1 MISIFAS
8 VGSAVTLGIACLVIS
23 FDFNWRIAFWF
34 GAGIAFIGSSART
47 RLREIPG
54 FADAKLQLQKILEKV
69 KLDKKLLQNNI
80 KMKTNKKTI
89 LSLFLIQCIWPV
101 CFYIA
106 YILCDN
112 ILKTHFEYSAADV
125 IRQNFYVSM
134 VYLLGLTFLTYL
146 NYKIYPL
153 KVLKVQLY
161 MYFIFSLTSPY
172 LLNHA
177 SSVTEIFIIQILT
190 MLLRPDI
197 SSAIPIFFK
206 HFPIFKRF
214 RATSYIFA

>member
-1 MISIFAS
+1 
-8 VGSAVTLGIACLVIS
+8 
-23 FDFNWRIAFWF
+23 
-34 GAGIAFIGSSART
+34 
-47 RLREIPG
+47 
-54 FADAKLQLQKILEKV
+54 
-69 KLDKKLLQNNI
+69 
-80 KMKTNKKTI
+80 MKTNKKTI

-106 YILCDN
+106 YILCGN
-112 ILKTHFEYSAADV
+112 ILKTNFEYSAADV

-134 VYLLGLTFLTYL
+134 IYLLGLIFLTYL

-214 RATSYIFA
+214 RATSYIFAIVHALMHIVNTLGLMYLVKIFGNWGLVIITIPIGVGYAFGLDYFIKLEKDVGNYPKEPFVSHAQKAVV